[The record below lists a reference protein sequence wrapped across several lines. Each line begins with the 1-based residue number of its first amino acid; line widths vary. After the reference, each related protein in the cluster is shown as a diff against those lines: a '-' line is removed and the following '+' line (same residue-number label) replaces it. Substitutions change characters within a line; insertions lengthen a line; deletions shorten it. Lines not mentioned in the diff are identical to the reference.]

1 MAVDPEL
8 KGSIERSSL
17 SDLVV
22 SLVKILEMLVSGL
35 QPLEF
40 YLVNKPD
47 IRIV

>member
-8 KGSIERSSL
+8 KGSIEISSL
-17 SDLVV
+17 SDPIV
-22 SLVKILEMLVSGL
+22 SLAKISEMLVSGL

-47 IRIV
+47 ILIV